1 MYLMDASTWL
11 KRAHGPVMRRVVGL
25 IEERQLA
32 ICPITRLEVLFGAQG
47 SKWDERNADIDGLE
61 VVDHPDEIFARA
73 LVLQRALAHAGLQGR
88 KIPDLVVAVTASST
102 GSTVLHYDRDF
113 EMIATILPSLDHEWV
128 VPAGT
133 V

>member
-1 MYLMDASTWL
+1 MDASTWL
-11 KRAHGPVMRRVVGL
+11 KRSHRPVLRRIVGL

-32 ICPITRLEVLFGAQG
+32 VCPITRLEVLFGAQG
-47 SKWDERNADIDGLE
+47 PKWDERNADIDGLE
-61 VVDHPDEIFARA
+61 TINHPDEMFTQAIA
-73 LVLQRALAHAGLQGR
+73 LQRKLAQAGLQGR
-88 KIPDLVVAVTASST
+88 KIPDLLVAVTASST

-133 V
+133 L